1 MTQARRRPAEV
12 FPPGDFIAEELEAR
26 GWTQGD
32 LARIGRPLQAVNAI
46 IRGKKA
52 ITPETAVGLGAA
64 FGTSAEIWL
73 NMENSDRLQR
83 AGPADPDIAERAARL
98 DRGGRDALADYIAA
112 QEPGRARS
120 EMIRLSYIL
129 LPRLAT
135 FGSVDPLRNL
145 FAMLRDCGYAGVEL
159 NLTEPFGIES
169 PSLASIARRFGAGRA
184 VIPDRRGLSGWSLS
198 QLARRVRPGPD
209 GQAVN

>member
-1 MTQARRRPAEV
+1 MTQARRQPAEV

-32 LARIGRPLQAVNAI
+32 LARILGRPLQAVNAI

-73 NMENSDRLQR
+73 NMENSYRLHR

-98 DRGGRDALADYIAA
+98 DRGGRKALADYIAA
-112 QEPGRARS
+112 QETLRAAGAVSRPTKRS
-120 EMIRLSYIL
+120 QSK
-129 LPRLAT
+129 
-135 FGSVDPLRNL
+135 
-145 FAMLRDCGYAGVEL
+145 GV
-159 NLTEPFGIES
+159 
-169 PSLASIARRFGAGRA
+169 
-184 VIPDRRGLSGWSLS
+184 
-198 QLARRVRPGPD
+198 
-209 GQAVN
+209 